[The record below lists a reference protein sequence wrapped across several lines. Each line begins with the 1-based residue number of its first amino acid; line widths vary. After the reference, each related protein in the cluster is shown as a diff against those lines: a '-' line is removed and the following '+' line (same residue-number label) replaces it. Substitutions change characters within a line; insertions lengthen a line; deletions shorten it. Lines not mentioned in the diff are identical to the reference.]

1 MGKIKKIGVLTS
13 GGDAPGMNAAIRAVT
28 RTAIYN
34 GLEVIG
40 IRHGYLG
47 MINANFKPLQAHS
60 VSDTIQRG
68 GTILKTA
75 RCEEFR
81 TQEGRKKAYE
91 NLRAAEI
98 DGVVVIGGDGSFKG
112 ANIFNEEYDIPFVGV
127 PGTIDND
134 IFGTDYTI
142 GYDTALNTVVQ
153 CVDKIR
159 DTASAL
165 NRMFFVEV
173 MGAESGHIALYSGIA
188 TGAEAII
195 MPEIKGNARDIR
207 KMLETGNKRKKSS
220 NIIIVAE
227 GDEAGGAL
235 AIAERLKPELQD
247 YEIRVS
253 ILGHLQ
259 RGGSP
264 SALDRVNASRLGNAA
279 VEALL
284 DGQQSVMVGLQNN
297 EIVLVPFRKAV
308 KQHKGLNQHLVD
320 IIDVLNI

>member
-1 MGKIKKIGVLTS
+1 MGKINKIGVLTS

-47 MINANFKPLQAHS
+47 LVNANFKPLQSHS

-81 TQEGRKKAYE
+81 TPEGRKKAYE

-112 ANIFNEEYDIPFVGV
+112 ANIFNEEYNIPFVGV

-134 IFGTDYTI
+134 IYGTDYTI

-165 NRMFFVEV
+165 NRMFFIEV
-173 MGAESGHIALYSGIA
+173 MGAEAGHIALYSGIA
-188 TGAEAII
+188 SGAEAII
-195 MPEIKGNARDIR
+195 MPEIKGDARDIR

-227 GDEAGGAL
+227 GDEGGGAM
-235 AIAERLKPELQD
+235 AIAEKLKDELKD
-247 YEIRVS
+247 YEVRVS

-279 VEALL
+279 VEALM
-284 DGQQSVMVGLQNN
+284 DGQQSVMVGLQND

-308 KQHKGLNQHLVD
+308 KLHKKLNQSLID
-320 IIDVLNI
+320 IIDILNV

>member
-1 MGKIKKIGVLTS
+1 
-13 GGDAPGMNAAIRAVT
+13 
-28 RTAIYN
+28 
-34 GLEVIG
+34 
-40 IRHGYLG
+40 

-60 VSDTIQRG
+60 VSDMIQRG
-68 GTILKTA
+68 GTMLKTA
-75 RCEEFR
+75 RCEEFK
-81 TQEGRKKAYE
+81 TPEGRKKAYE
-91 NLRAAEI
+91 NLKAAEI
-98 DGVVVIGGDGSFKG
+98 DGVVVIGGDGSFMG
-112 ANIFNEEYDIPFVGV
+112 ANIFNEEYNIPFVGV

-134 IFGTDYTI
+134 IYGTDYTI

-165 NRMFFVEV
+165 NRLFFVEV
-173 MGAESGHIALYSGIA
+173 MGAEAGHIALFSGIA
-188 TGAEAII
+188 SGAEAII
-195 MPEIKGNARDIR
+195 MPEIKGDARDIS

-227 GDEAGGAL
+227 GDEGGGAI
-235 AIAERLKPELQD
+235 AIAEKLKDELKD
-247 YEIRVS
+247 YEVRVS

-279 VEALL
+279 VEALM
-284 DGQQSVMVGLQNN
+284 DGQQSVMVGLQND

-308 KQHKGLNQHLVD
+308 KLHKKLNQGLID
-320 IIDVLNI
+320 IIDVLNV

>member
-1 MGKIKKIGVLTS
+1 
-13 GGDAPGMNAAIRAVT
+13 
-28 RTAIYN
+28 
-34 GLEVIG
+34 
-40 IRHGYLG
+40 

-60 VSDTIQRG
+60 VSDMIQRG
-68 GTILKTA
+68 GTMLKTA
-75 RCEEFR
+75 RCEEFK
-81 TQEGRKKAYE
+81 TPEGRKKAYE
-91 NLRAAEI
+91 NLKAAEI
-98 DGVVVIGGDGSFKG
+98 DGVVIIGGDGSFMG
-112 ANIFNEEYDIPFVGV
+112 ANIFNEEYNIPFVGV

-134 IFGTDYTI
+134 IYGTDYTI

-165 NRMFFVEV
+165 NRLFFVEV
-173 MGAESGHIALYSGIA
+173 MGAEAGHIALYSGIA
-188 TGAEAII
+188 SGAEAII
-195 MPEIKGNARDIR
+195 MPEIKGDARDIR

-227 GDEAGGAL
+227 GDEGGGAM
-235 AIAERLKPELQD
+235 AIAEKLKDELKD
-247 YEIRVS
+247 YEVRVS

-279 VEALL
+279 IEALM
-284 DGQQSVMVGLQNN
+284 DGQQSVMVGLQND

-308 KQHKGLNQHLVD
+308 KLHKKLNQGLID
-320 IIDVLNI
+320 IIDILNV